1 MSDIEYIHE
10 PNETLATIANRRSIR
25 NFIPEKGIADQDI
38 TMILQA
44 ANQAP
49 SAHNQQSWRFI
60 VLRGAKKN
68 ELLNLVAS
76 RAENFPRPSC
86 ALLRM
91 ACRSIASAAI
101 VIAVV
106 NTGELLRRGPR
117 LFAADRE
124 DVRDFFRIMEIQS
137 SAAAVQNMLLAAASL
152 GIGSVWLG
160 ILILIKDDVLDFL
173 GEPQGEFMAVV
184 PIGYPLHLSISPK
197 KLPLETCVKYL
208 F

>member
-1 MSDIEYIHE
+1 MSGPEHIRE
-10 PNETLATIANRRSIR
+10 PNETLTTIQNRRSIR
-25 NFIPEKGIADQDI
+25 NFIPGKDIADRDI
-38 TMILQA
+38 IAILQA

-60 VLRGAKKN
+60 VLRGAIKN
-68 ELLNLVAS
+68 ELVNLVETKA
-76 RAENFPRPSC
+76 ANFPKPSR

-91 ACRSIASAAI
+91 ACRSIAEAAVVIAI
-101 VIAVV
+101 V
-106 NTGELLRRGPR
+106 NSGELIRRGSR
-117 LFAADRE
+117 LFAVE
-124 DVRDFFRIMEIQS
+124 QEEVRDFFRIMEIQS

-160 ILILIKDDVLDFL
+160 ILILIKDEVLNFL
-173 GEPQGEFMAVV
+173 GESRGEFMAVV
-184 PIGYPLHLSISPK
+184 PIGYPLRHSNSPK